1 MQKLT
6 YVNVYGESIEFGGE
20 PPILLR
26 SVSGFSRPDASVVST
41 QGAYQAG
48 AMLHRLQLP
57 TRMIQMQFDILPQES
72 REALYQLRMKMER
85 VLASGRCMKDGK
97 TGLLI
102 YENDAG
108 RWQMDAVPDGTI
120 TYGKRFRD
128 AIAGSKLNF
137 LCPNPYLLSDQVN
150 LTHLRMGAGG
160 FKLPAKLPAQL
171 GIRKFTATLVNDG
184 TVDAP
189 MTITIYGTGETPKV
203 VNHTTG
209 AEIIVS
215 RSVADGERLVI
226 HTDPLTLS
234 CELHKADGMV
244 EDAFGYLDP
253 SVAVSAFVLKP
264 GSNEVEYVPS
274 IVSTGSR
281 VDLEWRAYYEGV

>member
-26 SVSGFSRPDASVVST
+26 SVSGFSRPDAAVVST

-57 TRMIQMQFDILPQES
+57 TRIIQLQFDILPQES
-72 REALYQLRMKMER
+72 REALYQLRMQMER
-85 VLASGRCMKDGK
+85 VLANGRCLKDGK
-97 TGLLI
+97 MGLLI

-108 RWQMDAVPDGTI
+108 KWQTDAVPDGTI

-128 AIAGSKLNF
+128 SIAVNKLSF
-137 LCPNPYLLSDQVN
+137 LCPNPYLLSDELGTVQ
-150 LTHLRMGAGG
+150 LRMGNGG
-160 FKLPAKLPAQL
+160 FRLPTTLPVKL
-171 GIRKFTATLVNDG
+171 GTRKFGATLVNSG
-184 TVDAP
+184 TVDTP

-209 AEIIVS
+209 AQIIVS
-215 RSVADGERLVI
+215 RSVATGEKLVI

-234 CELHKADGMV
+234 CELHKADGTI

-253 SVAVSAFVLKP
+253 SVAVSAFVLIP
-264 GSNEVEYVPS
+264 GANEVEYVPS
-274 IVSTGSR
+274 IVSSGSR